1 MGWRTVVISKRAKLD
16 LKLGSV
22 VIRSEDEIKKIHID
36 EISMLMVESTAVS
49 ITAALIAELV
59 KHKVRVIFCDE
70 TRSPLSEIQPL
81 HGCFDSTLKIRNQ
94 IGWDKYYKELIWTEI
109 VSEKIRNQY
118 KHLLKLGLAEANL
131 LLGYLDNIEFND
143 ITNREGHSAKVYFN
157 ALFGKEFSR
166 NRDNAVNAALNY
178 GYSIILSAF
187 NREVSNL
194 GYLTQLGLFHDNMFN
209 FFNLSCDLME
219 PFRTIVDEEVV
230 KMNPKMFEKE
240 HKYQLVALLNK
251 EVVINSKTET
261 LSNAIR
267 IYCKSVCDAL
277 DNKNIS
283 LIRFVRNEL

>member
-230 KMNPKMFEKE
+230 KMNPEMVEKE

>member
-16 LKLGSV
+16 LKFGSV